1 MPGRRGKP
9 TGNPGTEGV
18 GMNEDT
24 FVRQP
29 VKKGVLGGLALLSA
43 LIPVYVCA
51 YSALLVYKNVP
62 VFDRQALNVL
72 LFAAAYTV
80 PFLFTGVF
88 CQFLCTR
95 FSARNVVVFSRAV
108 EIFLIFAGSFFLA
121 PVKRFGPVPLLV
133 FTACLGVVFSFYRP
147 ALKIY
152 LADTADKKELSR
164 TAGIV
169 ESMTFLG
176 IIVGTV
182 SAVFCIHFISS
193 TAAVAAAGVALATLN
208 LLLASHLNPNQ
219 SFCRNLRFRDL
230 KQQWVTAFRLQ
241 QRYRELV
248 LTGVGEGYIFAS
260 IILISSMAMQYIS
273 VKFDSSASG
282 NDIVLYAI
290 IASPV
295 IGAVLGCLAAG
306 KLSGDM
312 IEIGLVPP
320 STVVMTLAALL
331 IGVLP
336 FIHDQY
342 TGGGLLPVLLFAF
355 GFFAGIMLV
364 PLEAYQKYFIRHELI
379 PPFFSWFYLPFAG
392 GILLTILM
400 SFLMYYY
407 GLSIFTITLILACL
421 TIILGVTSFYIMPQ
435 FLLRFLMRTM
445 LRTLYRLRK
454 FGVENIPEE
463 GPALLIGN
471 RASFVDIFFIQ
482 ACTSRPIRFMMH
494 ESYFNAPF
502 WKPLFKSAGF
512 ISVPSNKPKQLKALL
527 EYTQDLLRQGEI
539 ICVFPEGDITKN
551 GTMSSFKDGVGE
563 LMPAD
568 MPEIPVIPVRIG
580 MTWGSIF
587 SCYYGKF
594 KLTWPN
600 ELPHPAS
607 VTVGKPIPRD
617 TSAYEIRIILS
628 ELAADTEL
636 IPERGERPFHS
647 QFARNAKH
655 WPLRRTIQQY
665 DDAHGLQN
673 PTFFSLLVK
682 TILISRWIRRICD
695 ESEEYVGVMLP
706 NSLAAVCTIIG
717 VLMAD
722 RKPAV
727 MNFTAGVPANQ
738 HAVKIA
744 NIKHILTSR
753 VFIQKIRMK
762 PTPEMVFL
770 EDAAKD
776 IGRPSSK
783 YIWLLAC
790 IFLTHEE
797 LMKLVSPKSWQD
809 VNRIA
814 VLIFSSGSTGIPKG
828 IMLTH
833 HNINA
838 DIAAMVSMIGW
849 RKTDS
854 VLGNLPIFHSFGL
867 TVCMWL
873 PIVTATRAVFIA
885 NALDAAMSLKV
896 IREQKISIVVATPSF
911 LMLYMRKGTAE
922 DFKSIR
928 LAITGAERLREDT
941 AEKFRK
947 MTGLEITEGYGCTE
961 LSPVVS
967 INVANSRMEL
977 GVQVAKQ
984 GSIGAPLPGI
994 CAKIVDPSTF
1004 ELMPENTDGLM
1015 IVKGAIVMKGYLG
1028 EPGKTAE
1035 VIRDGWY
1042 VTGDIAHMN
1051 RNGFITIT
1059 GRLSR
1064 FSKIAGEMV
1073 PHELVERE
1081 INSILQPEER
1091 LVAVCGAA
1099 DARHGEKLIVFYT
1112 DARRLAPEELIRQLK
1127 DRQIPNLWI
1136 PKAENFILVDSL
1148 PMLGNGKLDLA
1159 ALVELAKKYSDP
1171 TPAA

>member
-9 TGNPGTEGV
+9 TGNPGTEGG
-18 GMNEDT
+18 GMNEDS
-24 FVRQP
+24 FARQP
-29 VKKGVLGGLALLSA
+29 VRKGIVGGVALLSA
-43 LIPVYVCA
+43 LVPVYVCA
-51 YSALLVYKNVP
+51 YSALLVYEKVP

-72 LFAAAYTV
+72 LFAAVYTV

-108 EIFLIFAGSFFLA
+108 EIFLILAGSFFLA
-121 PVKRFGPVPLLV
+121 PVRKFGPVPLLV
-133 FTACLGVVFSFYRP
+133 FAACLGVVFSFYRP

-164 TAGIV
+164 TAGVV

-176 IIVGTV
+176 IILGTV

-193 TAAVAAAGVALATLN
+193 TAAIAAAGVSLATLN
-208 LLLASHLNPNQ
+208 LLLTSHLNPNQ
-219 SFCRNLRFRDL
+219 SFCRKLRFRDL
-230 KQQWVTAFRLQ
+230 KQQWVTAFKLQ

-248 LTGVGEGYIFAS
+248 LTGIGEGYIFAS

-273 VKFDSSASG
+273 VKFGSSASG

-355 GFFAGIMLV
+355 GFFAGVMLV

-445 LRTLYRLRK
+445 LRTLYRLRT

-463 GPALLIGN
+463 GPALLVGN
-471 RASFVDIFFIQ
+471 RASFVDIIFIQ
-482 ACTSRPIRFMMH
+482 ACTSRPVRFMMH
-494 ESYFNAPF
+494 ESYFNVPF

-527 EYTQDLLRQGEI
+527 EYTQDLLRQGELVCI
-539 ICVFPEGDITKN
+539 FPEGDITKN
-551 GTMSSFKDGVGE
+551 GTMSSFKDGLAE

-647 QFARNAKH
+647 QFAWNAKH
-655 WPLRRTIQQY
+655 LPFRRTIQQY

-682 TILISRWIRRICD
+682 TVLISRWIRRICD

-706 NSLAAVCTIIG
+706 NSLAAVCTITG

-727 MNFTAGVPANQ
+727 MNFTAGIPANQ

-744 NIKHILTSR
+744 NIRHILTSR

-790 IFLTHEE
+790 IFLSHEE

-838 DIAAMVSMIGW
+838 DVAAMVSMIGW

-911 LMLYMRKGTAE
+911 LMLYMRKGTGE
-922 DFKSIR
+922 DFKSLR
-928 LAITGAERLREDT
+928 LAITGAERLREDI
-941 AEKFRK
+941 AEKFRR

-977 GVQVAKQ
+977 GVQVAKP

-1081 INSILQPEER
+1081 INNILQPEER

-1099 DARHGEKLIVFYT
+1099 DAKHGEKLIVFYT
-1112 DARRLAPEELIRQLK
+1112 DARRLAPDELIRQLK

>member
-1 MPGRRGKP
+1 
-9 TGNPGTEGV
+9 
-18 GMNEDT
+18 MNEEP
-24 FVRQP
+24 FVKVP
-29 VKKGVLGGLALLSA
+29 AKKGILGGVALLSA

-51 YSALLVYKNVP
+51 YAALLINEKVP
-62 VFDRQALNVL
+62 VFNRQALNVL
-72 LFAAAYTV
+72 LVAAAYTV
-80 PFLFTGVF
+80 PFLFTSVF

-108 EIFLIFAGSFFLA
+108 EIFLVLASAFFLA
-121 PVKRFGPVPLLV
+121 PIKRLGPAPLLI
-133 FTACLGVVFSFYRP
+133 FAGCLGVVFSFYRP

-152 LADTADKKELSR
+152 LADAIDKKELSR
-164 TAGIV
+164 TTGII
-169 ESMTFLG
+169 EAMTFLG
-176 IIVGTV
+176 IIIGTV
-182 SAVFCIHFISS
+182 SAVFCIHFIPNA
-193 TAAVAAAGVALATLN
+193 AAVSAAAVSLATLN
-208 LLLASHLNPNQ
+208 LLLASHLDPNK
-219 SFCRNLRFRDL
+219 SFCRKLRFRDL
-230 KQQWVTAFRLQ
+230 KQQWVSAFKLQ

-248 LTGVGEGYIFAS
+248 LTGIGEGYMFAS
-260 IILISSMAMQYIS
+260 IIMVASMAMQYIS
-273 VKFDSSASG
+273 LQFGDGKLSG
-282 NDIVLYAI
+282 NDFFLYTI

-295 IGAVLGCLAAG
+295 VGAVLGCLVAG
-306 KLSGDM
+306 KASGDM

-320 STVVMTLAALL
+320 STVVLTLAALF
-331 IGVLP
+331 IGLLP
-336 FIHDQY
+336 FFPDQY
-342 TGGGLLPVLLFAF
+342 TGGGLLLPLLFVF
-355 GFFAGIMLV
+355 GFFAGVMLV

-379 PPFFSWFYLPFAG
+379 PPFFSWFYLPFAA
-392 GILLTILM
+392 GILLSILI

-407 GLSIFTITLILACL
+407 GISIFTLTLVMACL
-421 TIILGVTSFYIMPQ
+421 TIILGVSSFYIMPQ
-435 FLLRFLMRTM
+435 FLLRFLMRA
-445 LRTLYRLRK
+445 LIRTLYRLRK
-454 FGVENIPEE
+454 FGIENLPEE
-463 GPALLIGN
+463 GPALLVGN

-494 ESYFNAPF
+494 ESYYNAPF
-502 WKPLFKSAGF
+502 WRPLFRSAGF

-527 EYTQDLLRQGEI
+527 EYTRELLRQGEMV
-539 ICVFPEGDITKN
+539 CVFPEGDITKN
-551 GTMSSFKDGVGE
+551 GTMSSFRDGFAE
-563 LMPAD
+563 LMPED

-617 TSAYEIRIILS
+617 TSAYEVRIIFS
-628 ELAADTEL
+628 ELAAETEL
-636 IPERGERPFHS
+636 IPEKGERPFHI
-647 QFARNAKH
+647 QFAWLAKH
-655 WPLRRTIQQY
+655 HPFRHSIQQY
-665 DDAHGLQN
+665 DDAHGLQA
-673 PTFFSLLVK
+673 PSLFSLLVK
-682 TILISRWIRRICD
+682 TVLISRWIRRLCD

-706 NSLAAVCTIIG
+706 NSLAATCTITG

-727 MNFTAGVPANQ
+727 MNFTAGIPANQ

-770 EDAAKD
+770 EDAAAD

-783 YIWLLAC
+783 YTWLLAC

-838 DIAAMVSMIGW
+838 DVAAMTSMIGW

-873 PIVTATRAVFIA
+873 PIVTGTRVVFIA

-896 IREQKISIVVATPSF
+896 IREQKISIIVATPSF

-922 DFKSIR
+922 DFKSLR
-928 LAITGAERLREDT
+928 LTITGAERLREDIVV
-941 AEKFRK
+941 KFRK
-947 MTGLEITEGYGCTE
+947 LTGLEITEGYGCTE

-977 GVQVAKQ
+977 GVEVAKP

-1081 INSILQPEER
+1081 INNILQPEER

-1099 DARHGEKLIVFYT
+1099 DAKHGEKLIVFYT
-1112 DARRLAPEELIRQLK
+1112 DPGRLAPDELIRQLK

-1159 ALVELAKKYSDP
+1159 ALVELAKKYGDP
-1171 TPAA
+1171 TPEVAE

>member
-1 MPGRRGKP
+1 MPEHNRKHKGKSGSERRG
-9 TGNPGTEGV
+9 
-18 GMNEDT
+18 MNDS
-24 FVRQP
+24 FAKLP
-29 VKKGVLGGLALLSA
+29 VHKGILGGLALLSA

-51 YSALLVYKNVP
+51 YSALLINREVP

-72 LFAAAYTV
+72 LVAAVYTV
-80 PFLFTGVF
+80 PFLFTSVF

-108 EIFLIFAGSFFLA
+108 EIFLILAGSFFLD
-121 PVKRFGPVPLLV
+121 PVKKLGPVPLLV
-133 FTACLGVVFSFYRP
+133 FAACMGVVFSFYRP

-152 LADTADKKELSR
+152 LADAAEKKEISR
-164 TAGIV
+164 NAGIV

-176 IIVGTV
+176 IIIGTI

-193 TAAVAAAGVALATLN
+193 TAVIAAAGVSLATLN

-219 SFCRNLRFRDL
+219 SFCRKLRFRDL
-230 KQQWVTAFRLQ
+230 KQQWVTAFKLQ
-241 QRYRELV
+241 QRYRELA
-248 LTGVGEGYIFAS
+248 LTGIGEGYIFAS

-273 VKFDSSASG
+273 VQFAGTGVSG
-282 NDIVLYAI
+282 SDIFLYSI

-295 IGAVLGCLAAG
+295 VGAVLGCLAAG

-312 IEIGLVPP
+312 IEIGLVPS
-320 STVVMTLAALL
+320 STAVMTLAALL
-331 IGVLP
+331 IGLLP
-336 FIHDQY
+336 LFPDQY
-342 TGGGLLPVLLFAF
+342 TGGGLLMLLLFVF

-379 PPFFSWFYLPFAG
+379 PPFFSWFYLPFAA

-407 GLSIFTITLILACL
+407 GLSIYSITLILACL
-421 TIILGVTSFYIMPQ
+421 TIILGATSFYIMPQ
-435 FLLRFLMRTM
+435 FLLRFLMRS
-445 LRTLYRLRK
+445 LLCTLYRLRK
-454 FGVENIPEE
+454 FGVENLPEE

-502 WKPLFKSAGF
+502 WRPLFRSAGF
-512 ISVPSNKPKQLKALL
+512 ISVPSNKPKQLKAQL
-527 EYTQDLLRQGEI
+527 EYTRELLRQGEI
-539 ICVFPEGDITKN
+539 VCVFPEGDITKN

-563 LMPAD
+563 MMPDD

-594 KLTWPN
+594 KLTWPD
-600 ELPHPAS
+600 ELPHKAS

-647 QFARNAKH
+647 QFAWMAKH
-655 WPLRRTIQQY
+655 HPFRRNLQQF

-673 PTFFSLLVK
+673 PPLFMLMLKS
-682 TILISRWIRRICD
+682 ILISRWIRRICD

-706 NSLAAVCTIIG
+706 NSLAAVCTITG
-717 VLMAD
+717 VQMAD

-727 MNFTAGVPANQ
+727 MNFTAGIPANR
-738 HAVKIA
+738 HAVQIA

-753 VFIQKIRMK
+753 VFIQKIRMQ

-797 LMKLVSPKSWQD
+797 LIKLVSPKSWQD

-838 DIAAMVSMIGW
+838 DVTAMTAMIGW

-854 VLGNLPIFHSFGL
+854 VLSNLPIFHSFGL

-873 PIVTATRAVFIA
+873 PVVTCTRAVFIA

-922 DFKSIR
+922 DFKSLR
-928 LAITGAERLREDT
+928 LTITGAERLREDI
-941 AEKFRK
+941 AAKFRK
-947 MTGLEITEGYGCTE
+947 LTGLEITEGYGCTE

-977 GVQVAKQ
+977 GVEVAKP

-1028 EPGKTAE
+1028 EPVKTAE

-1081 INSILQPEER
+1081 INNILQPEER

-1099 DARHGEKLIVFYT
+1099 DAKHGEKLIVFYT
-1112 DARRLAPEELIRQLK
+1112 DARRLAPDELIRQLK
-1127 DRQIPNLWI
+1127 DREIPNLWI

-1159 ALVELAKKYSDP
+1159 ALVELAKQYGDE
-1171 TPAA
+1171 A